1 MSRYLSA
8 FILLCL
14 IAPAAAHDFDGDL
27 KSDVLWRNA
36 SSGENYL
43 YPMDGTT
50 ILGTEGYLRTVA
62 DQNWKIAGIGDFDGD
77 GKADVLWRNSSSGEN
92 YIYFMNGTA
101 IAAEGYLRT
110 VADQNWQV
118 AGVGDFNADGND
130 DILWRNAVTGENYLY
145 PMDGLAILGAEGFL
159 RTVADANW
167 RIVGTGDFD
176 GDGKA
181 DVVWRNS
188 STGEN
193 YLYPMDGTLIKPTEG
208 FLRTVTDQSWQVAGA
223 ADFNGDT
230 KADVLWRNL
239 ATGENYLYPMDGTTI
254 LAGEGYLRA
263 VADQA
268 WQVQATGDYDG
279 DGKADVLWRNSITG
293 ENYLYPMDGT
303 TIKPTEGYLRTVP
316 DLAWNMLPGSRIAA
330 AGPAATAQIAAA
342 RAAADG
348 VTSLPITNAPV
359 TYVKPSLSGLDP
371 AGFFVQGERDGPAL
385 FVAVDP
391 ATLIP
396 EPAAGDGVSF
406 TIVTMGTASGM
417 RRATDITGFFRI
429 SRGNS
434 LAGLVQDV
442 SNALDLSINLDTYE
456 SELIHVQGTI
466 TGAFAAAGSGY
477 EQASF
482 DTAALSGSLQLRLPA
497 SLVASLDLVS
507 GCQVTLDRVP
517 LWRFTTTAQVSGW
530 READIRVD
538 SCPAPNVTG
547 ALALSAASVLVQFDR
562 LIAASSVLPDG
573 SQFVFES
580 GLAAVG
586 ASVSGKTVTVTT
598 GPQSSGAPYTVTV
611 AASVTDTYGAGVNA
625 EANSAPFMGYGA
637 TLADHLV
644 INEVDYDQPSTDTAE
659 FVEIYNPTAGEVS
672 LDGLALVFINGLNGT
687 EYARV
692 LLSEAGESLA
702 PGAYLVVA
710 SSGVTVAPG
719 AAVILFAGA
728 TDQIQNGAPDG
739 IALFNTLTN
748 TLIDALSYEG
758 QITAATINDVPGTH
772 NLVEG
777 TATSALDSGSEPGS
791 LTRLPDGADTDD
803 AASDWRFTSTPTPGS
818 ANAP

>member
-1 MSRYLSA
+1 MSRCLSA
-8 FILLCL
+8 LILLCW

-62 DQNWKIAGIGDFDGD
+62 DQNWKIAGTGDFDGD
-77 GKADVLWRNSSSGEN
+77 GKADVLWRNSSTGEN
-92 YIYFMNGTA
+92 YLYFMNGTA

-176 GDGKA
+176 GDTTA
-181 DVVWRNS
+181 DILWRNAG
-188 STGEN
+188 TGEN

-208 FLRTVTDQSWQVAGA
+208 FLRAVTDQSWQVAGVG
-223 ADFNGDT
+223 DFDGDA

-279 DGKADVLWRNSITG
+279 DGNADVLWRNSTTG

-303 TIKPTEGYLRTVP
+303 TIKPTEGYLRAVP
-316 DLAWNMLPGSRIAA
+316 DLAWNMHPGSRIAA
-330 AGPAATAQIAAA
+330 AGPAATAQIAVA

-348 VTSLPITNAPV
+348 MTSLPITNAPV
-359 TYVKPSLSGLDP
+359 TYVKPSLGGLDP

-396 EPAAGDGVSF
+396 APAAGDGVSF

-417 RRATDITGFFRI
+417 RRATEISGFVRI
-429 SRGNS
+429 SHGAP

-442 SNALDLSINLDTYE
+442 SNAVDLSINLDTYE
-456 SELIHVQGTI
+456 SELIRVQGTI
-466 TGAFAAAGSGY
+466 AGAFAGAGTGY

-482 DTAALSGSLQLRLPA
+482 DTAGLTGSLLLRLPA

-517 LWRFTTTAQVSGW
+517 LWRLTATAQVSGW
-530 READIRVD
+530 EEADIRVD

-547 ALALSAASVLVQFDR
+547 ALALSAASVLVEFDR
-562 LIAASSVLPDG
+562 LISASSVLPDA
-573 SQFVFES
+573 SQFVFEG
-580 GLAAVG
+580 GLTAVG
-586 ASVSGKTVTVTT
+586 ASVSGKTVTLTT
-598 GPQSSGAPYTVTV
+598 GPQSSGAPYTVSV
-611 AASVTDTYGAGVNA
+611 AASVTDTHGAGVNA
-625 EANSAPFMGYGA
+625 AANSAPFTGYGA
-637 TLADHLV
+637 TLAGHLV
-644 INEVDYDQPSTDTAE
+644 INEVDYDQPGLDTAE
-659 FVEIYNPTAGEVS
+659 FVEIYNPTAEAVS
-672 LDGLALVFINGLNGT
+672 LDGLALVFINGANGT
-687 EYARV
+687 EYERV
-692 LLSEAGESLA
+692 LLSAEAGASLA

-719 AAVILFAGA
+719 AAVIEFDLASNN
-728 TDQIQNGAPDG
+728 IQNGDPDG
-739 IALFNTLTN
+739 IALFDTLTG
-748 TLIDALSYEG
+748 TLIDALSYGG
-758 QITAATINDVPGTH
+758 QINAATIDGDAYD
-772 NLVEG
+772 LVEG
-777 TATSALDSGSEPGS
+777 TATSTLDSSSEPGS
-791 LTRLPDGADTDD
+791 LIRLPDGADTDD
-803 AASDWRFTSTPTPGS
+803 AAADWRFTSTPTPGS